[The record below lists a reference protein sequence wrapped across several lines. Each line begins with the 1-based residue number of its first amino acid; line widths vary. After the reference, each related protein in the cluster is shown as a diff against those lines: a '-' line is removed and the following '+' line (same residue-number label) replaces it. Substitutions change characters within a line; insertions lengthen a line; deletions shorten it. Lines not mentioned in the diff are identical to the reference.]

1 MAEPGDH
8 PPDANWPDPDLAPD
22 LHDDLV
28 GFTSPAALSGRA
40 SSRPAP
46 RDIIEPD
53 TAPFPTKIPVQAAQ
67 RVEPAT
73 PERAEPIAHEPAPI
87 VPSWAIETPA
97 ETPAADL
104 TAHQVTS
111 PVRKAGFGR
120 KSDATPPVEGA
131 TRLFA
136 VYALILF
143 AVPTFG
149 ASAVIALLAVYGR
162 STLESQIARS
172 HLQFQQRTLWAG
184 AIAAIA
190 GVLLIALNVGVLV
203 LFLLAIWIIARG
215 AWGVLTLASGR
226 AIDRPGQWLIGGN
239 RK

>member
-8 PPDANWPDPDLAPD
+8 THDANWPDPDPSPD

-40 SSRPAP
+40 APRPAP
-46 RDIIEPD
+46 CDIVEPD
-53 TAPFPTKIPVQAAQ
+53 TAPFPTEIPTQATH

-73 PERAEPIAHEPAPI
+73 PERAEPAPI
-87 VPSWAIETPA
+87 VPSWAV
-97 ETPAADL
+97 ETPAAHL
-104 TAHQVTS
+104 AAHHATS
-111 PVRKAGFGR
+111 PVRKAAFGR
-120 KSDATPPVEGA
+120 KSDVRPPVEGA

-149 ASAVIALLAVYGR
+149 ASAVIALLAVHGR
-162 STLESQIARS
+162 STLESPIARS

-184 AIAAIA
+184 AVAAIA

>member
-8 PPDANWPDPDLAPD
+8 THDANWPDPDPSPD

-40 SSRPAP
+40 APRPAP
-46 RDIIEPD
+46 RDLIEPD
-53 TAPFPTKIPVQAAQ
+53 TAPFPTEIPGQATQ

-87 VPSWAIETPA
+87 VPSWAV

-104 TAHQVTS
+104 AAHQAATS
-111 PVRKAGFGR
+111 SVRKAAFGR

-149 ASAVIALLAVYGR
+149 ASAAIALLAVYGR
-162 STLESQIARS
+162 STLESPIARS

-184 AIAAIA
+184 AVAAIA